1 MDVDWADY
9 YAAVSGRSSRPLLTR
24 ALDAWGERAPGR
36 AVDLGA
42 GDGTE
47 TLALLGLGW
56 RVTAI
61 DVTPAS
67 AEIIGGRVAPQHR
80 LLLQV
85 QTASIELAEIDD
97 IDLVYAGF
105 SLPFVIPDAFPA
117 AWSRIL
123 ASLRPGGI
131 LAANLFGPND
141 TWATDP
147 EMNFHDRAEVEGLLG
162 DLEILSLDETDED
175 GMAASGPKHWHLFD
189 CVARRRT

>member
-1 MDVDWADY
+1 MDVDWAEY
-9 YAAVSGRSSRPLLTR
+9 YAAVSGRSPRPLLLR
-24 ALDAWGERAPGR
+24 ALEAWGDRAPGA

-47 TLALLGLGW
+47 TLALLGSGW

-67 AEIIGGRVAPQHR
+67 AEIIGGRVAPEHR
-80 LLLQV
+80 PRLRV
-85 QTASIELAEIDD
+85 QTASIELAEVED

-105 SLPFVIPDAFPA
+105 SLPFVTPGAFPA
-117 AWSRIL
+117 TWSRIL
-123 ASLRPGGI
+123 ASLRPNGI

-147 EMNFHDRAEVEGLLG
+147 EMNFHDRTEVEGLLG
-162 DLEILSLDETDED
+162 NLEILSLDETDAD

-189 CVARRRT
+189 FVARRRT